1 MNRPSKKGL
10 TERELEVMHS
20 FWELG
25 EVTATEARDDLAER
39 GIDIAYVTVANLV
52 RILVDKQYLKAT
64 NSARPFRYI
73 AIRSFGDVSGSLVGD
88 LIKRVFHG
96 SREQLLLQV
105 LGGRRRLSAK
115 ERALLEQVLKEKS

>member
-1 MNRPSKKGL
+1 MNRPAKQGL

-20 FWELG
+20 FWEHG
-25 EVTATEARDDLAER
+25 EVTAAEARDHLAER

-52 RILVDKQYLKAT
+52 RILVEKKYLKAT
-64 NSARPFRYI
+64 NSARPFRYV
-73 AIRSFGDVSGSLVGD
+73 AIRSFDDVSGSLVGD

-105 LGGRRRLSAK
+105 LSGRRRLSAK

>member
-1 MNRPSKKGL
+1 M
-10 TERELEVMHS
+10 
-20 FWELG
+20 
-25 EVTATEARDDLAER
+25 
-39 GIDIAYVTVANLV
+39 
-52 RILVDKQYLKAT
+52 
-64 NSARPFRYI
+64 
-73 AIRSFGDVSGSLVGD
+73 AIRSFGDVSGSLIGD